1 MILAARPKLTLK
13 DLITSLNKEPRV
25 TVVEYSDVDDTDLK
39 ITISNL
45 FDFYLSDDNMF
56 ILSNWGLPVTTT
68 ACTSDELHL
77 MVEVL
82 KRIQKART
90 MIRKIKQSP
99 EDKLDQMSEIR
110 LVCHNMLE
118 ANTTDLAKLNE
129 SELLKAELDRWGN
142 FSINAKQDEFD
153 LYGIYDPSPVTLSD
167 YHGRVSRQ
175 DLVTLI
181 NVMEK
186 CFVYLAANDG

>member
-1 MILAARPKLTLK
+1 MSLVARPKLTLK
-13 DLITSLNKEPRV
+13 ELITSLNKEPRV
-25 TVVEYSDVDDTDLK
+25 TVVEYTDVDDTDLK

-77 MVEVL
+77 MVKIL

-90 MIRKIKQSP
+90 MISKIKQSP

-110 LVCHNMLE
+110 LVCHSMVESAE
-118 ANTTDLAKLNE
+118 ADLKKLNE
-129 SELLKAELDRWGN
+129 SDLLKAELDRWGN

-175 DLVTLI
+175 DLATLI